1 MNKKRSKEELDIL
14 WLMLDREFMKLKPT
28 SHEKVARQVL
38 EYILMRERLR
48 NNLEKNK
55 KDQLK
60 SDANTIKALK
70 SMDTNDPEFSTIE
83 KVFKRLCN
91 KRGKAAM
98 LLLQAA
104 IQKKQNELSIRQRR
118 IAESP
123 RLKTRHPLT
132 NMVDPIVEKNPNI
145 KINNLF
151 QKLVAEGKSDQSARC
166 KYDFSK
172 DAFIPVDKKFDP
184 VPKSDLS
191 DYLYRAKQRIKR
203 ATRLA

>member
-1 MNKKRSKEELDIL
+1 MTTKRSQDELDIL
-14 WLMLDREFMKLKPT
+14 WLMLDLEFMKLKPT
-28 SHEKVARQVL
+28 SHEEVASQVL
-38 EYILMRERLR
+38 DWILMRERLR

-55 KDQLK
+55 KDQLT

-83 KVFKRLCN
+83 KVFKRLCD

-104 IQKKQNELSIRQRR
+104 IQKKQNELSIRQQRNAR
-118 IAESP
+118 GP
-123 RLKTRHPLT
+123 RPKTRHPLT
-132 NMVDPIVEKNPNI
+132 SMVDPIVEKIPTI

-151 QKLVAEGKSDQSARC
+151 HKLVAESKCDQSAPCR
-166 KYDFSK
+166 YDASK
-172 DAFIPVDKKFDP
+172 NAFIPLDNKFKP
-184 VPKSDLS
+184 IPKSNLS

>member
-1 MNKKRSKEELDIL
+1 MTAKRSQDELDIL
-14 WLMLDREFMKLKPT
+14 WLMLDLEFMKLKPM
-28 SHEKVARQVL
+28 SHEEVATQVL
-38 EYILMRERLR
+38 DWILMRERLR
-48 NNLEKNK
+48 NNLEKNLS
-55 KDQLK
+55 DQLM
-60 SDANTIKALK
+60 SDANTIEALK

-83 KVFKRLCN
+83 KVFKRLCD

-104 IQKKQNELSIRQRR
+104 IQKKQNELSIRQQRNAR
-118 IAESP
+118 GP

-132 NMVDPIVEKNPNI
+132 NMVDPIVEKNPTM

-151 QKLVAEGKSDQSARC
+151 HKLVAEGKSDKSARC
-166 KYDFSK
+166 QYDFSK

-203 ATRLA
+203 ANRLA